1 MDATFENPFYDSVLV
16 CLSEVSF
23 HYKTFSIC
31 LTLSSSSFYYYYV
44 QKHATFIHDII
55 NFLAFL
61 SGTASINCPSVTSN
75 EFRNTVAL
83 FQMVL
88 LLILF

>member
-23 HYKTFSIC
+23 HYKTFSVC
-31 LTLSSSSFYYYYV
+31 LTLSSSNFYYYYV

-55 NFLAFL
+55 NFLAF
-61 SGTASINCPSVTSN
+61 
-75 EFRNTVAL
+75 
-83 FQMVL
+83 
-88 LLILF
+88 